1 MRINLAT
8 GIVIVLLL
16 AFTLPAWTGLFALVS
31 GQWRGDTGLGRFFFL
46 TLFHPSPVWDLLR
59 TGLAVTIA
67 AIAAMSVADKW
78 DVRTGVVVIAVL
90 VMFVPLAVL
99 FLYLLDPRHGMEIW
113 QVVDQG
119 ETKSPIESVEAFDRV
134 WNGYLAGQLQV
145 LAAHLALFLGL
156 KNRTPS

>member
-1 MRINLAT
+1 MT
-8 GIVIVLLL
+8 GIVIVLLV
-16 AFTLPAWTGLFALVS
+16 AFTLPAWIGLIALIS

-46 TLFHPSPVWDLLR
+46 TLFHPSPVWDLVR
-59 TGLAVTIA
+59 TGLAATIA
-67 AIAAMSVADKW
+67 AIAAMNVADKW

-90 VMFVPLAVL
+90 AMFAPLAVM

-119 ETKSPIESVEAFDRV
+119 EAKSPIESVEAFDRV
-134 WNGYLAGQLQV
+134 WNAFLAGQMQV

-156 KNRTPS
+156 RSRTMP

>member
-1 MRINLAT
+1 M
-8 GIVIVLLL
+8 
-16 AFTLPAWTGLFALVS
+16 
-31 GQWRGDTGLGRFFFL
+31 
-46 TLFHPSPVWDLLR
+46 WDLLR